1 MVFSLYTLIC
11 TLCLP
16 SYVCNYSSFTALD
29 DYSLDNHLRPY
40 LYQTHAGEL
49 TINFMLLILLNDY
62 YFVNQYLVYRIVKF
76 ELIFIKC

>member
-1 MVFSLYTLIC
+1 MQILTILKILYSQNIDPIVIMYMYMIFSLCARIY

-16 SYVCNYSSFTALD
+16 SYVCNYSSITPLD

-49 TINFMLLILLNDY
+49 HCAPSYPLIH
-62 YFVNQYLVYRIVKF
+62 
-76 ELIFIKC
+76 